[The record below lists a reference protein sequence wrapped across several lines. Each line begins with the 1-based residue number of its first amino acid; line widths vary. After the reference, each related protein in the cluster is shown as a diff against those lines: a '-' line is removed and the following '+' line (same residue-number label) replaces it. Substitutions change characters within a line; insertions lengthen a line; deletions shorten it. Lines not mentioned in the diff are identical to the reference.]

1 LQIKFLASKEI
12 VGPFI
17 QETQTADKIL
27 FRIKEIDCMP
37 FLQERHTLFW
47 PQRDCVPFL
56 TRKVSASKKE
66 IDCAILTRTQM
77 QILKNHSGLK
87 EKLCAILYKKNTI
100 CRQDFYPSCSSSYNS
115 ADLEI

>member
-1 LQIKFLASKEI
+1 MQIKFLASKEI

-27 FRIKEIDCMP
+27 FGIKEIDCMP
-37 FLQERHTLFW
+37 FLQERQTLFW

-66 IDCAILTRTQM
+66 IDCAILTR
-77 QILKNHSGLK
+77 
-87 EKLCAILYKKNTI
+87 NT
-100 CRQDFYPSCSSSYNS
+100 N
-115 ADLEI
+115 ADLERSFWSQREIVCNSLQEKQNLQTRFLSQLLQLL